1 MVSPQKYKVKFVQRE
16 REEEKEIC
24 PRCGDEWTAYTRCD
38 CPEKLTTKYEVRWE
52 RAIYSQDGKRLL
64 GTTVVESELYDDEKE
79 AQDDYDG
86 WIIAEEGELLYFDE
100 VEVDEDEDVLNY
112 VENLDCKGTII
123 DPELEN
129 QIFT

>member
-16 REEEKEIC
+16 REEEKRI
-24 PRCGDEWTAYTRCD
+24 
-38 CPEKLTTKYEVRWE
+38 TKYEVRWE

-64 GTTVVESELYDDEKE
+64 GTSVVESELYDDEKE
-79 AQDDYDG
+79 AQDAYDG

-100 VEVDEDEDVLNY
+100 VEVDEDEDDLDY